1 VGQGLAYLRLE
12 GVVFVY
18 AVQLVILSSLE
29 AADPSV
35 AFYIDISVEKII
47 EVFMD
52 SFFVTGVW
60 EIYLQWFVD

>member
-1 VGQGLAYLRLE
+1 
-12 GVVFVY
+12 
-18 AVQLVILSSLE
+18 VIFYSLE
-29 AADPSV
+29 AAVTSV